1 MQVVYKGKH
10 AELCKAIASGRQ
22 DDAMRLI
29 YAFFRSED
37 NTDSYSI
44 PALTVVREL
53 LEDGDSE
60 ELSRVRIRMRSNGD
74 KMMLTLVQFVWALFE
89 GRYADAADILSEKVY
104 KELPYMI
111 RSMQAF
117 AEEEGLSQA
126 TLMAGLRIRESMR
139 LLASYFEAEDE
150 MAQADQCVMSNL
162 DMTRIFLF
170 MRHDIMSEDMIL
182 ASHVFER
189 QNKPEAA
196 QRLCEEIVS
205 EYGNLLE
212 CDDLSALDEPSLMTL
227 SHVGKAMAML
237 NAREEAKPYSD
248 QLLKLEKL
256 LGASIASDH

>member
-1 MQVVYKGKH
+1 MQVIYKGKH
-10 AELCKAIASGRQ
+10 AELCKAIASGNK
-22 DDAMRLI
+22 DEAMRLI

-60 ELSRVRIRMRSNGD
+60 ELSRVRIRMRSSGD
-74 KMMLTLVQFVWALFE
+74 KMMLTLVQFVLALFE
-89 GRYADAADILSEKVY
+89 GHYADEAEILSEKVY

-117 AEEEGLSQA
+117 ADEEGFSQA

-139 LLASYFEAEDE
+139 LLTSYFEAEDE
-150 MAQADQCVMSNL
+150 MAQADQCVLSNL

-170 MRHDIMSEDMIL
+170 MRQDVMSEDMIL
-182 ASHVFER
+182 AAHVFER
-189 QNKPEAA
+189 QNKSKEA
-196 QRLCEEIVS
+196 QRLCEEIIS

-212 CDDLSALDEPSLMTL
+212 CDDLSALDELALMTL
-227 SHVGKAMAML
+227 SNVSKAMTLL
-237 NAREEAKPYSD
+237 NDRDEAKPYSA
-248 QLLKLEKL
+248 QLLELEKRM
-256 LGASIASDH
+256 GN

>member
-1 MQVVYKGKH
+1 MQVIYKGKH

-60 ELSRVRIRMRSNGD
+60 ELSRVRIRMRGNGD
-74 KMMLTLVQFVWALFE
+74 KMMLTLVQFICALSE
-89 GRYADAADILSEKVY
+89 GHYTDSADILSEKVY
-104 KELPYMI
+104 RELPYMI

-139 LLASYFEAEDE
+139 LLTSYFKAEDE
-150 MAQADQCVMSNL
+150 MSQADQCVLSNL
-162 DMTRIFLF
+162 EMTRIFLF
-170 MRHDIMSEDMIL
+170 MRQDIMSEDMVE

-189 QNKPEAA
+189 QNKMDAA
-196 QRLCEEIVS
+196 QRLWDEIIS
-205 EYGNLLE
+205 EYGSLLDCE
-212 CDDLSALDEPSLMTL
+212 DLSALDEQALMTL
-227 SHVGKAMAML
+227 SNVGKAMTL
-237 NAREEAKPYSD
+237 IDARDDAHPYSV
-248 QLLKLEKL
+248 QLSKLEKL
-256 LGASIASDH
+256 MGN